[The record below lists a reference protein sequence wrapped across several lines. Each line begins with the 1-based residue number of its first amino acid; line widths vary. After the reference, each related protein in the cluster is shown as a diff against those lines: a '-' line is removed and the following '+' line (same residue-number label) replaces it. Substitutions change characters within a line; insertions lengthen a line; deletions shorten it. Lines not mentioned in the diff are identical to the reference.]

1 MPQKSN
7 NFFLFRRSTQWAICL
22 MCIWL
27 LLNVLDIITTYQALS
42 KGNVKELNPLM
53 SLLIGTPLLL
63 ITTKMLMAY
72 AALKIVEKI
81 EAISSIFAVVSLL
94 VLDIYVALVCTHN
107 FLVWLRM

>member
-1 MPQKSN
+1 
-7 NFFLFRRSTQWAICL
+7 

-42 KGNVKELNPLM
+42 KGNVRELNPLM

-63 ITTKMLMAY
+63 ITAKMFLAY

-81 EAISSIFAVVSLL
+81 ELRNSLFAVISLL

-107 FLVWLRM
+107 AMVWLSN